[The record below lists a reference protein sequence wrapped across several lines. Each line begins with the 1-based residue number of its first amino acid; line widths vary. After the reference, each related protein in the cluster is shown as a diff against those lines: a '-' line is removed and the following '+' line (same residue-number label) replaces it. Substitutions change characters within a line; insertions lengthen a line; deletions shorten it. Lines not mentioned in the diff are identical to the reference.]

1 MAQARKNQT
10 LILGYITVFLDIMGY
25 YLIVPILPYLS
36 KSLGG
41 TATEEG
47 ILFSSY
53 AIFQLISTICS
64 TCSCIGLLIMGPL
77 SDRYGRKPFLL
88 LTLLGP
94 CVGNLLIPL
103 LIHRFHP
110 AGFVVFYAHADL
122 LEILYGSFRWRHDSG
137 ASVPILFS
145 FHV

>member
-47 ILFSSY
+47 ILFSGYSV
-53 AIFQLISTICS
+53 AQIAS
-64 TCSCIGLLIMGPL
+64 
-77 SDRYGRKPFLL
+77 
-88 LTLLGP
+88 
-94 CVGNLLIPL
+94 
-103 LIHRFHP
+103 
-110 AGFVVFYAHADL
+110 
-122 LEILYGSFRWRHDSG
+122 GSFGSAFTRRSPPHGKLQRSLW
-137 ASVPILFS
+137 
-145 FHV
+145 